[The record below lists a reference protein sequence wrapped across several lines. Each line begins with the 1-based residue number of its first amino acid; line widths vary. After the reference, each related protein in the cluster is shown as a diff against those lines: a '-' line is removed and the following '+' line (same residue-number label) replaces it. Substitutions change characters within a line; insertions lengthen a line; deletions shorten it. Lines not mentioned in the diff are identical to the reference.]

1 MTSMPGHRT
10 AIVPRASMNWSRSPR
25 VCVSRS
31 MRRTAS
37 TAKPA
42 ISRIPTATSPGCR
55 RRAAAAPI
63 TRRCKSF
70 RAASSRGW
78 PRYRHTK
85 SVTRT
90 GWPKS
95 TVTATVCRQF
105 ASRIL
110 ADNRQTRHGPA
121 ASMLPGR
128 LRIQPCPPIP
138 GARRIVMFPI
148 RFNRLAIAAAALAS
162 LMLPGA
168 VLAQTPDHPT
178 DSSAQFPSSRDL
190 RGLTTAGSYLAARHA
205 SVERDATAAAAFYR
219 SALRTDPK
227 NNELLDRA
235 FISSLAEGDIDEAVK
250 LADRVLAIDKNN
262 RVARLVVGA
271 RDLKQKKYAAA
282 QANINQSVRGPI
294 TDLVATL
301 LSGWA
306 AYGAGD
312 TRSAIAGIDKLTG
325 PEWYPIF
332 KDLHSG
338 MILELAGKEKEA
350 GVRLE
355 RAYKLDDSALRVTD
369 AYARW
374 LSRNKD
380 AAAAAAIYEA
390 FDKKL
395 ARHPL
400 VLEGI
405 RETKAGKKLSP
416 LVDSP
421 QTGAAEALY
430 GIGASLTRRGGEDLA
445 LVYLQLALYLAPN
458 HSLAL
463 LSLADL
469 YESVK
474 KPQMAIK
481 VYERVPASSPLKR
494 NAQIQQATDLD
505 ASDRSDEAIRILKGV
520 TAQDPKDLEA
530 LMALGNIERG
540 RKKFADCTQ
549 TYTQGINALP
559 STNEKGN
566 WVYYYFRGICEERS
580 KQWAKA
586 ETDMR
591 KALDLQPE
599 QPHVLNYLGYS
610 WIDQGINLDEGMK
623 MIKRAVEQRP
633 DDGYIVDSLGW
644 AYYRIGNYE
653 DAVKNLERAI
663 DLKPEDPT
671 INDHLGDA
679 YWRVGRTLEAKLQ
692 WAHARDLKPEADELP
707 KIEAKIANGM
717 TDDNSNSS
725 AAQAEKEKKKDDG
738 KGG

>member
-1 MTSMPGHRT
+1 
-10 AIVPRASMNWSRSPR
+10 
-25 VCVSRS
+25 
-31 MRRTAS
+31 
-37 TAKPA
+37 
-42 ISRIPTATSPGCR
+42 
-55 RRAAAAPI
+55 
-63 TRRCKSF
+63 
-70 RAASSRGW
+70 
-78 PRYRHTK
+78 
-85 SVTRT
+85 
-90 GWPKS
+90 
-95 TVTATVCRQF
+95 
-105 ASRIL
+105 
-110 ADNRQTRHGPA
+110 
-121 ASMLPGR
+121 MLPSVAH
-128 LRIQPCPPIP
+128 LNDFPYNP
-138 GARRIVMFPI
+138 GARQTVMFSI
-148 RFNRLAIAAAALAS
+148 RFNRLAIAAAAVTSLA
-162 LMLPGA
+162 LPGQL
-168 VLAQTPDHPT
+168 LAQTPDHPT
-178 DSSAQFPSSRDL
+178 DNSAQFPSGRDL
-190 RGLTTAGSYLAARHA
+190 KGLTTSGSYLAARHA
-205 SVERDATAAAAFYR
+205 SVERDAGSAATFYR

-250 LADRVLAIDKNN
+250 LADRILTIDKGN

-282 QANINQSVRGPI
+282 QININQSVRGPI

-306 AYGAGD
+306 SYGAGD
-312 TRSAIAGIDKLTG
+312 TKTAIANIDKLTG

-338 MILELAGKEKEA
+338 MILELANKEKEA
-350 GVRLE
+350 GARLE
-355 RAYKLDDSALRVTD
+355 RAYKLDDSALRVMD
-369 AYARW
+369 SYARW

-380 AAAAAAIYEA
+380 AASAQAVYET

-405 RETKAGKKLSP
+405 RETKAGRKLSP

-481 VYERVPASSPLKR
+481 VYERVPANSPLKR

-505 ASDRSDEAIRILKGV
+505 TAERSDEAIKILKDV

-549 TYTQGINALP
+549 TYTRGIDALP
-559 STNEKGN
+559 SANDKAN

-580 KQWAKA
+580 KQWSKA
-586 ETDMR
+586 EADMR

-610 WIDQGINLDEGMK
+610 WIDQGINLDDAMK
-623 MIKRAVEQRP
+623 MIKRAVDQRP

-644 AYYRIGNYE
+644 AYYRIGNFE

-679 YWRVGRTLEAKLQ
+679 YWRIGRTLEAKFQ
-692 WAHARDLKPEADELP
+692 WAHARDLKPEPEELP
-707 KIEAKIANGM
+707 KIEAKIENGLP
-717 TDDNSNSS
+717 DDTSS
-725 AAQAEKEKKKDDG
+725 AASAEKKKEDG

>member
-1 MTSMPGHRT
+1 
-10 AIVPRASMNWSRSPR
+10 
-25 VCVSRS
+25 
-31 MRRTAS
+31 
-37 TAKPA
+37 
-42 ISRIPTATSPGCR
+42 
-55 RRAAAAPI
+55 
-63 TRRCKSF
+63 
-70 RAASSRGW
+70 
-78 PRYRHTK
+78 
-85 SVTRT
+85 
-90 GWPKS
+90 
-95 TVTATVCRQF
+95 
-105 ASRIL
+105 
-110 ADNRQTRHGPA
+110 
-121 ASMLPGR
+121 
-128 LRIQPCPPIP
+128 
-138 GARRIVMFPI
+138 MFSI
-148 RFNRLAIAAAALAS
+148 RFNRLAIAAAAVTSLA
-162 LMLPGA
+162 LPSQL
-168 VLAQTPDHPT
+168 LAQTPDHPT
-178 DSSAQFPSSRDL
+178 DNSVQFPSSRDL
-190 RGLTTAGSYLAARHA
+190 KGLTTSGSYLAARHA
-205 SVERDATAAAAFYR
+205 SVERDASSAATFYR

-250 LADRVLAIDKNN
+250 LADRILTIDKNN

-282 QANINQSVRGPI
+282 QININQSVRGPI

-312 TRSAIAGIDKLTG
+312 TKTAVANIDKLTG

-338 MILELAGKEKEA
+338 MILELANKEKEA
-350 GVRLE
+350 GARLE

-374 LSRNKD
+374 VSRNKD
-380 AAAAAAIYEA
+380 AAASSAVYEA

-405 RETKAGKKLSP
+405 RETRAGKKLPP

-481 VYERVPASSPLKR
+481 VYERVPANSPLKR

-505 ASDRSDEAIRILKGV
+505 SAERSDEAIKILKDV

-530 LMALGNIERG
+530 IMALGNIERG
-540 RKKFADCTQ
+540 RKKFADCSQ
-549 TYTQGINALP
+549 TYTQGIDALP
-559 STNEKGN
+559 SANDKGN

-580 KQWAKA
+580 KQWSKA
-586 ETDMR
+586 EADMR

-610 WIDQGINLDEGMK
+610 WIDQGINLDDAMK
-623 MIKRAVEQRP
+623 MIKRAVDQRP

-644 AYYRIGNYE
+644 AYYRIGNFE

-679 YWRVGRTLEAKLQ
+679 YWRIGRTLEAKFQ
-692 WAHARDLKPEADELP
+692 WAHARDLKPEPEELP
-707 KIEAKIANGM
+707 KIEAKIENGLPED
-717 TDDNSNSS
+717 TSS
-725 AAQAEKEKKKDDG
+725 AASADKKKEDG